1 MFYRLSRA
9 IVYSI
14 FRVFFKIEI
23 EGKDKIPL
31 NKPFLL
37 ASNHLSN
44 LDPPLLAA
52 CCPSKIGFLAKKE
65 LFKDKLFGACIKA
78 LGAIPLNRER
88 AGIGIMRLCLKTLLT
103 KSLLIF
109 PQGTRGGSLDDPFS
123 GVGFLCKK
131 AKVSVVAA
139 RIHRTDKTRSKRLKF
154 PLRGKI
160 KVIFT
165 LVDDIEDADSYEEIT
180 LKVVNKIKS
189 L

>member
-14 FRVFFKIEI
+14 FRVFFKIDV

-37 ASNHLSN
+37 ASNHFSN

-52 CCPSKIGFLAKKE
+52 CCPSKVGFLAKEE
-65 LFKDKLFGACIKA
+65 LFNNKLFGACIKA
-78 LGAIPLNRER
+78 LGAIPLNREK
-88 AGIGIMRLCLKTLLT
+88 AGIGVMRLCLKMLLT

-139 RIHRTDKTRSKRLKF
+139 RIHRTDKTCSKGLKF
-154 PLRGKI
+154 LCRGKI
-160 KVIFT
+160 KVVFSP
-165 LVDDIEDADSYEEIT
+165 VDNIEDADSYEEIT
-180 LKVVNKIKS
+180 LKVVNRIKS